1 MSLNKYEEQIVGEIS
16 QSLAKISD
24 EEFNQALELIEA
36 SPKIFVLALGRAGF
50 AIKSFAMRLMHMGKD
65 SYVIGET
72 ITPNFEKDDLL
83 VIASGSG
90 ETKQFLQMAEK
101 AQGFGGKVLAFTGN
115 GNSTL
120 ANLADAKV
128 VIPAP
133 SKNVEESNFTSAQP
147 MASLYEQ
154 SVLLLGDSIVL
165 GLMEKSDKENE
176 EMFKKHSNLE

>member
-1 MSLNKYEEQIVGEIS
+1 MGLNKYEEQVLRENSKSLDLIS
-16 QSLAKISD
+16 ND
-24 EEFNQALELIEA
+24 EFDEALELVEKA
-36 SPKIFVLALGRAGF
+36 PKVFVLALGRAGF

-65 SYVIGET
+65 AYVVGET

-101 AQGFGGKVLAFTGN
+101 AQSFGGKVLALT
-115 GNSTL
+115 GNSTSTL
-120 ANLADAKV
+120 ATLADAKV

-133 SKNVEESNFTSAQP
+133 SKNVTESSFTSVQP

-165 GLMEKSDKENE
+165 GLMDKSDKENE

>member
-1 MSLNKYEEQIVGEIS
+1 MNEYEEQIVKEIS
-16 QSLAKISD
+16 QSLEKISND
-24 EEFNQALELIEA
+24 EFDQALDLVES
-36 SPKIFVLALGRAGF
+36 SPKVFVLALGRAGF
-50 AIKSFAMRLMHMGKD
+50 AIKSFAMRLMHMGKEA
-65 SYVIGET
+65 YVIGET
-72 ITPNFEKDDLL
+72 ITPNFEKNDLL

-90 ETKQFLQMAEK
+90 ETKQFIQMAEK

-115 GNSTL
+115 GTSTL
-120 ANLADAKV
+120 AKLSDAKV

-133 SKNVEESNFTSAQP
+133 SKNVQESDFTSVQP

-176 EMFKKHSNLE
+176 EMFKRHSNLE

>member
-1 MSLNKYEEQIVGEIS
+1 MGLNKYEEQVLRENS
-16 QSLAKISD
+16 QSLDRISN
-24 EEFNQALELIEA
+24 EEFDTALELVEKA
-36 SPKIFVLALGRAGF
+36 PKIFVLALGRAGF

-65 SYVIGET
+65 AYVVGET
-72 ITPNFEKDDLL
+72 ITPNFEKNDLL

-101 AQGFGGKVLAFTGN
+101 AQYFGGKVLALTGN
-115 GNSTL
+115 GDSTL
-120 ANLADAKV
+120 ANLSDAKV

-133 SKNVEESNFTSAQP
+133 SKNVAESSFASVQP

-154 SVLLLGDSIVL
+154 TVLLLGDSIVL
-165 GLMEKSDKENE
+165 GLMERSDKENK